1 MDNQTSN
8 RLTINS
14 YYLILDQLVN
24 YGLGFFFWLVL
35 AKLLTPTVLGQVMAV
50 TALAIAI
57 LGFTGYGTQTMI
69 SKHIAQY
76 NIKKLHIASKMVFYN
91 GLKIGIVVSL
101 GAAIVISLFSN
112 QIATSI
118 FKDSSLASLIVLT
131 MLVLLPSQTI
141 LLCFSGAFQ
150 GSQMMKYTT
159 IGDFVFQIARMSIA
173 VILVTVGF
181 GNLGIVAG
189 FAFGSVIAVLY
200 AYLIFVKKNL
210 FNFAVS
216 SLNPSSLLQLAKFSG
231 LNYLAIGLPTLG
243 VQMSYLLLG
252 AQSFDSVALFGISSL
267 ISGVVGGII
276 IAVGRA
282 ILPTT
287 SEALESGNKLH
298 FDRAVNSAFRL
309 SLMVSGFI
317 YIVLTLSPETVLSLL
332 SKEYVSASAVL
343 RILVLY
349 GVITSMA
356 AFIGSILNG
365 LGKPQQFAT
374 MSITSSVIAIVLGIA
389 LVPFFGMLGASL
401 SLLIGSIFNILLA
414 AYFIKKEQF
423 VSISLMSILKPI
435 ISVSTAILVG
445 YIALTVIGSITVTLL
460 LAFVAYL
467 ILIITCKVTTKSELK
482 RLLQTVTKIT
492 H

>member
-14 YYLILDQLVN
+14 YYLIIDQLVN

-50 TALAIAI
+50 TALAIAV

-76 NIKKLHIASKMVFYN
+76 NTKKIALCFEN
-91 GLKIGIVVSL
+91 GILQWTKDRHCRKSWR
-101 GAAIVISLFSN
+101 AIVISLFSN
-112 QIATSI
+112 EIATSI
-118 FKDSSLASLIVLT
+118 FKDSSLASLIVIT

-150 GSQMMKYTT
+150 GSQMMKYTAL
-159 IGDFVFQIARMSIA
+159 GDFVFQLARMSIA
-173 VILVTVGF
+173 VILVAVGF

-210 FNFAVS
+210 FNFAIS
-216 SLNPSSLLQLAKFSG
+216 SPNPSSLLQLAKFSG

-298 FDRAVNSAFRL
+298 FNRAVNSAFRL

-332 SKEYVSASAVL
+332 SKEYVSASAIL

-374 MSITSSVIAIVLGIA
+374 MSITSSVIAIALGY
-389 LVPFFGMLGASL
+389 SL
-401 SLLIGSIFNILLA
+401 STFFWYAWSFIIFIDWI
-414 AYFIKKEQF
+414 Y
-423 VSISLMSILKPI
+423 
-435 ISVSTAILVG
+435 
-445 YIALTVIGSITVTLL
+445 
-460 LAFVAYL
+460 
-467 ILIITCKVTTKSELK
+467 C
-482 RLLQTVTKIT
+482 
-492 H
+492 